1 MPKFAEAT
9 GDGETFFTFD
19 LVDDG
24 AVELGV
30 GSSQVLQVPG
40 GMLSAWG

>member
-1 MPKFAEAT
+1 MKL
-9 GDGETFFTFD
+9 FFTFD

-30 GSSQVLQVPG
+30 GSGQVLQIPVVI
-40 GMLSAWG
+40 L

>member
-30 GSSQVLQVPG
+30 GSGQVLQIPVVIR
-40 GMLSAWG
+40 